1 VTLAT
6 RVIPCLDVAGGRVV
20 KGLRFAELR
29 DAGDPVEAAT
39 RYEAEGADE
48 IAFLDISA
56 AEEKRGTLL
65 HLVEE
70 VAEVLSIPFTVGGG
84 VRSVEDAGTLLAA
97 GADRVVVNTAA
108 VAEPAL
114 ITRIAERYGA
124 QCVVV
129 AVDGKRTLGA
139 DGRMRM
145 VTTTH
150 GGKRTTDLEIAS
162 WIAEA
167 SARGAGEIL
176 MTSVDADGTR
186 AGFDVEM
193 LRVARAATPTP
204 IVASGGAGRP
214 EHFVEAVRGGGADAV
229 LGATVFHDRLL
240 SIREVK
246 RAMSAAGIPVRAALA
261 PAALPVAWSAAG
273 LAPVVVRDAGTCE
286 VLMLAWADE
295 EALAK
300 TRETGFAHFFSR
312 ERRALWKKGET
323 SGNVQ
328 RVLTIAL
335 DCDRDALVYDV
346 VPAGPACHTG
356 ARSCFR
362 VVEELEGE
370 GGISRAVGVGPA
382 TGEPSLSP
390 LFEIVASRRDRPV
403 DGSYTNRLLSEGV
416 VKIAQKVGEEAV
428 ETALAA
434 VAQGRDALVGETA
447 DLLYHLVVLLVAKG
461 IAPGE
466 IAEAL
471 KARQRGPR

>member
-84 VRSVEDAGTLLAA
+84 VRSVEDSGALLAA
-97 GADRVVVNTAA
+97 GADRVTVNTAA
-108 VAEPAL
+108 VADPEL

-129 AVDGKRTLGA
+129 AVDGKRMLA
-139 DGRMRM
+139 PDGRMRM

-150 GGKRTTDLEIAS
+150 GGNVTTNIEVAP

-193 LRVARAATPTP
+193 LRVARTATAIP

-214 EHFVEAVRGGGADAV
+214 EHFVDAVRGGGADAV

-240 SIREVK
+240 TIREVK

-261 PAALPVAWSAAG
+261 PAAFPVAWGAGG
-273 LAPVVVRDAGTCE
+273 LAPVVVRDVGTGE

-295 EALAK
+295 EALAR
-300 TRETGFAHFFSR
+300 TRETGLAHFFSR

-328 RVLTIAL
+328 RVLAIAL
-335 DCDRDALVYDV
+335 DCDADALAYHV

-362 VVEELEGE
+362 VVEELAGE
-370 GGISRAVGVGPA
+370 TTRGHAPGPA
-382 TGEPSLSP
+382 PPAGELTR
-390 LFEIVASRRDRPV
+390 LFEIVTSRRDRPV

-416 VKIAQKVGEEAV
+416 VKIAQKVGEEAL

-434 VAQGRDALVGETA
+434 AAQGRDALVSETA

-471 KARQRGPR
+471 EARERGPR